1 MRDITV
7 KEFIGKANEALAV
20 LKGRN
25 PSKEYPIGGLAHMVS
40 EVLADFVEDYPEY
53 NLEVQM
59 YRIASYVYDFDKYIE
74 FAEIHNSYKPDK
86 RKRNGVGDIIENVE
100 LVLTRELP
108 DDLDL
113 MDLPQIMA
121 YDISKEYF
129 DKLQKEQEKLMKQ
142 YKENIERMKQL
153 QHNMQSEA
161 YSNEKKRESDKYWE
175 TVHTMEYHQ

>member
-7 KEFIGKANEALAV
+7 KEFIEKANEALAT

-25 PSKEYPIGGLAHMVS
+25 PSKEYPIGGLARMVGD
-40 EVLADFVEDYPEY
+40 VLTDFIEDYPEY
-53 NLEVQM
+53 HLEVQV
-59 YRIASYVYDFDKYIE
+59 YRIASYVYDFDKCIE

-86 RKRNGVGDIIENVE
+86 RKRNGIGDIIENVE
-100 LVLTRELP
+100 LVLTREFP

-121 YDISKEYF
+121 YDISKENF
-129 DKLQKEQEKLMKQ
+129 DKLQKEQEELMKQ
-142 YKENIERMKQL
+142 YKKNIEYMKQL
-153 QHNMQSEA
+153 QHNMQTEA

-175 TVHTMEYHQ
+175 TVHTMEYH